1 MVCSFKFRIVY
12 KAKAITDIFCK
23 NGHNECE
30 CNIIY
35 YNVALSVV
43 RRRKNGEVPYHLPI
57 RSSPQRG
64 QIPYH
69 IQKEVFMSTT
79 QPIRNTEKLKLFK
92 EYFKYEKPNI
102 RNYTLIII
110 GLNSALRIS
119 DILPLTYGDIYDF
132 ENKEWKTHIVLT
144 ERKTGKLNRIYIN
157 EEIRKV
163 LEEQNC
169 SFRNAKD
176 WIFCSRIHKEQ
187 PLSRYQA
194 FRLIKEAASYAGL
207 EADISCHSLRKTFGY
222 HAWKQGTPPALLM
235 NIYNHSSYQIT
246 RRYLGIDQNDKDEV
260 FEKIRL

>member
-23 NGHNECE
+23 NGHNECG

>member
-1 MVCSFKFRIVY
+1 
-12 KAKAITDIFCK
+12 
-23 NGHNECE
+23 
-30 CNIIY
+30 
-35 YNVALSVV
+35 
-43 RRRKNGEVPYHLPI
+43 
-57 RSSPQRG
+57 
-64 QIPYH
+64 
-69 IQKEVFMSTT
+69 MSTT

-92 EYFKYEKPNI
+92 EYYKCTKPNI

-132 ENKEWKTHIVLT
+132 ENKEWKTHIVLK
-144 ERKTGKLNRIYIN
+144 EQKTGKSNRIYIN

-163 LEEQNC
+163 LEAQNC
-169 SFRNAKD
+169 FFKNAKD
-176 WIFCSRIHKEQ
+176 WIFCSRIHQEQ